1 MKKRNWKSIA
11 LALLMTLLVIGMT
24 ACSKPVEES
33 SQEMESNTTE
43 EVAQEDASKDTY
55 EPFTLETYETM
66 VEYTKVPEKV
76 VSFNVHT
83 TENLMALGLTDKIV
97 GSCYTNAEVLPEY
110 KEAFDKIPVLSD
122 KYPSLEVL
130 MGAQPDFV
138 YGRSSAFGE
147 KGVTSVQGFVDAGI
161 MPYVC
166 KPTYTTGAT
175 MEDVYEDFTNLGKIF
190 AIEDKAKEINDGM
203 KDKIAKV
210 QEKISKETP
219 KTVFVYDSG
228 EDQAFTAGNS
238 LQSNIISLA
247 GGKNVFDHLEK
258 TWEKVNWEAVVEK
271 NPEYIIINDYGETSL
286 EDKIQFLKNHPALKD
301 MDAIKN
307 ERFVVVELPSVFAG
321 IRNGD
326 AVEQVAKGLYPDLF
340 N

>member
-1 MKKRNWKSIA
+1 MMKKGIWKNN
-11 LALLMTLLVIGMT
+11 LPVVFVLVLGLMMS
-24 ACSKPVEES
+24 ACSTPSAPQEQQEPQTES
-33 SQEMESNTTE
+33 SQPSE
-43 EVAQEDASKDTY
+43 EKAAY
-55 EPFTLETYETM
+55 EPFKLTTYETE
-66 VEYTKVPEKV
+66 VEYTKVPQAV

-97 GSCYTNAEVLPEY
+97 GISYTNAEVLPQY
-110 KEAFDKIPVLSD
+110 KEAYDKIPVLSD

-147 KGVTSVQGFVDAGI
+147 KGVTTVQGFVDNGI

-166 KPTYTTGAT
+166 KPTYTNGAK
-175 MEDVYEDFTNLGKIF
+175 MEDVYEDFENLGKIF
-190 AIEDKAKEINDGM
+190 AIEEKAKEITDGM
-203 KDKIAKV
+203 KERIAVVSEKV
-210 QEKISKETP
+210 SKETP

-228 EDQAFTAGNS
+228 EDQAYTAGNS
-238 LQSNIISLA
+238 LQSNIIELA

-271 NPEYIIINDYGETSL
+271 NPDYIIVNDYGETKL
-286 EDKIQFLKNHPALKD
+286 EDKIAFLKKHPALQD

-307 ERFVVVELPSVFAG
+307 DRFVAVELPSVFAG
-321 IRNGD
+321 IRNAD
-326 AVEQVAKGLYPDLF
+326 AVETIAKGLYPDLF
-340 N
+340 Q